1 MMQMWNLH
9 SRCLLASLPVC
20 LPVCMLASSLGS
32 VGTADVLGP
41 VRTRVALG
49 LPTPPAPPQGGPWG
63 GVWEDGLQPGLDRA
77 ALAERMRPVLLGP
90 GCQLCPPS
98 ALLALW
104 LRAQGPGMARRT

>member
-9 SRCLLASLPVC
+9 SRCLLASRPVC

-63 GVWEDGLQPGLDRA
+63 GGGGRTGCSRAWTGL
-77 ALAERMRPVLLGP
+77 
-90 GCQLCPPS
+90 
-98 ALLALW
+98 LW
-104 LRAQGPGMARRT
+104 LSG